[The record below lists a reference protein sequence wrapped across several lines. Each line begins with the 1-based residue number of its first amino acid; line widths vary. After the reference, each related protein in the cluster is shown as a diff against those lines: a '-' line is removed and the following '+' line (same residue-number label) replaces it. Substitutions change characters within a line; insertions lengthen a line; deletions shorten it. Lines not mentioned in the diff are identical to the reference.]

1 MNARWRSAAC
11 LLLLALLAVA
21 TTLAWQ
27 RFTAEPIAQASR
39 QWQERQWLAV
49 LPPGSYDNRPLQ
61 TPLALADTSLRHS
74 RLLAG
79 YRATLAGS
87 PTAIL
92 LHNRFQGYGGAIE
105 MVIAIDTRGRLVGMR
120 VLEQQESPGLGDQLA
135 DPARHWL
142 DQFIGRAQQGTP
154 EQAWAIK
161 RDQGAF
167 DQLAGAT
174 VTSRAVI
181 EAIQDALRYFDD
193 HRQAL
198 LGEARP

>member
-1 MNARWRSAAC
+1 MSARWRSAAC
-11 LLLLALLAVA
+11 LSLLALLAVV

-27 RFTAEPIAQASR
+27 RFTAKPIAQAQR
-39 QWQERQWLAV
+39 QWHEQQWLTV
-49 LPPGSYDNRPLQ
+49 LPPGSYDNQPLQ
-61 TPLALADTSLRHS
+61 TALALADTSLRHS
-74 RLLAG
+74 RLLAA
-79 YRATLAGS
+79 YRATLAGA

-105 MVIAIDTRGRLVGMR
+105 MVIAINTQGRLVGMR

-135 DPARHWL
+135 DPARQWL
-142 DQFIGRAQQGTP
+142 DQFIGRAQENTP

-174 VTSRAVI
+174 VTSWAVI
-181 EAIQDALRYFDD
+181 AAIQDALRYFDD
-193 HRQAL
+193 HRPAL